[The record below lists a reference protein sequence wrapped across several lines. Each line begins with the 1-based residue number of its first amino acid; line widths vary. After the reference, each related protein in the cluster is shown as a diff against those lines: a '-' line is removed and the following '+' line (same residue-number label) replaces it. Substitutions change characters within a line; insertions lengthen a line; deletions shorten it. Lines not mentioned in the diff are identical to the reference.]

1 MKINYKKIISP
12 LLLILA
18 AIIWG
23 AAFVAQKTGG
33 ESIGPFALTASRSF
47 LGGLVLIPVIAL
59 LGKKAPQPK
68 IHGTKKDL
76 ILGGVLCGTVLFAA
90 TAFQQTGLTNG
101 TDAGKAG
108 FITALYIVLV
118 PVFSIFLGKKT
129 SLKIW
134 LGVIIAVAGLYFLCV
149 SGTMSIAISD
159 LTVLVCALIF
169 AVHILVIDYFSPRV
183 ECLKMSCIQFFVC
196 GILSLIAMVIFS
208 EKCTLEALLS
218 ALIPIL
224 YLGIMSS
231 GVAYTLQIVGQR
243 DTDPTLASILMS
255 LESVFAVL
263 SGAIFGEMLTIREGL
278 GCVLMFGAI
287 IISQLPERKR

>member
-1 MKINYKKIISP
+1 MRGLFHQSKIMKINFKKIISP

-33 ESIGPFALTASRSF
+33 ESIGPFALTAARSM

-68 IHGTKKDL
+68 VQGTKKDL

-118 PVFSIFLGKKT
+118 PVFSMVLGKKT
-129 SLKIW
+129 SL
-134 LGVIIAVAGLYFLCV
+134 
-149 SGTMSIAISD
+149 
-159 LTVLVCALIF
+159 
-169 AVHILVIDYFSPRV
+169 
-183 ECLKMSCIQFFVC
+183 
-196 GILSLIAMVIFS
+196 
-208 EKCTLEALLS
+208 
-218 ALIPIL
+218 
-224 YLGIMSS
+224 
-231 GVAYTLQIVGQR
+231 
-243 DTDPTLASILMS
+243 
-255 LESVFAVL
+255 
-263 SGAIFGEMLTIREGL
+263 
-278 GCVLMFGAI
+278 
-287 IISQLPERKR
+287 